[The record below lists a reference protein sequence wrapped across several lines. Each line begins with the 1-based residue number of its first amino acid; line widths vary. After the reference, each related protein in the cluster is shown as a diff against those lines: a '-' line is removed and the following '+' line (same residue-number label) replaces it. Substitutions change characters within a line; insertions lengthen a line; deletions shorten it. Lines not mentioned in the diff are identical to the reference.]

1 LYANQV
7 DFYKETETHK
17 FYAIMKRNVKTSPF
31 SSWFADERSFFRP
44 PLMWLSLSFLAGILI
59 AQRAH
64 APLPIWLALFGFQLL
79 IALLTRRVGGAT
91 RLSWLALMVLTLLF
105 GAIRYQTEQAPITP
119 GNVAFYNDADYEVLV
134 TGWLIEP
141 PDYRDRFTNLRLRV
155 ETVDSGN
162 GELPRYGLILA
173 RVAPNQTFH
182 YGDMLRLRGRLK
194 TPPADEEFS
203 YRDYLARQGIFSYMP
218 IAEATL
224 LPDQRG
230 NPLAKA
236 IYAFKEKSL
245 ENIYRL
251 FPDPEA
257 SLLAGILL
265 GIDTGLTP
273 QLQEAFKNTGTAHI
287 IAISGFNISII
298 AAIFIALFARL
309 FGQRTGNILAI
320 LGIALYTFLVG
331 ADAAVVRAA
340 LMGTL
345 SILARQLG
353 RRQLALNTLTFVA
366 AIMALFN
373 PLILW
378 DVGFQLSFFATLGLI
393 LYGEPLSRLAENLL
407 KRYTTPEITHALS
420 GPIADFFL
428 LTLAA
433 QLTTLP
439 IMAYHFKRIS
449 LISFVANPFILPVQP
464 AVMIIGGL
472 ATLLS
477 HLWFGLGQIVAWG
490 AWPFVAYTIRIVEWF
505 DRIPNG
511 SLFLGNLTLGFV
523 LLYYAAL
530 LGGTL
535 GWSRL
540 KELLTRLRARF
551 TYLPAT
557 TILIVLFALT
567 LLIWRAVFSLPDR
580 QMHITFLDV
589 GSAEAI
595 LIQTP
600 GGRTV
605 LINGGPS
612 VTRLSDHLGRRLPLF
627 TRNLDWLV
635 IAATSEEQVAALP
648 RLLDRYPPRNVL
660 WTGRINAS
668 FSARQLNAGLVERQI
683 PVTRAAAGQSLN
695 LGDGAVLRIQA
706 EGPRGSVLY
715 LEYKNFRALLP
726 IGVDPEILETMRR
739 DKAFGTVNVLL
750 LPDSGY
756 APSNPPDWIAS
767 LAPQLLILDVAAD
780 DPDGLPSPETL
791 EAVADYNL
799 LRTDYYGW
807 IAITTDG
814 TQMKVETARRPL
826 PTPTPAE
833 NTP

>member
-1 LYANQV
+1 MKKTVENQ
-7 DFYKETETHK
+7 
-17 FYAIMKRNVKTSPF
+17 SPI
-31 SSWFADERSFFRP
+31 STWLTGERSLLRP
-44 PLMWLSLSFLAGILI
+44 ILLWLSLAFLTGILL
-59 AQRAH
+59 AH
-64 APLPIWLALFGFQLL
+64 QAPAPMPVWLALLAFQGIVTLFTWRLARPTPSYLVSLSLILL
-79 IALLTRRVGGAT
+79 AI
-91 RLSWLALMVLTLLF
+91 LF
-105 GAIRYQTEQAPITP
+105 GAIRYQAEQIEITP
-119 GNVAFYNDADYEVLV
+119 SNVAFYNDADYDVLV
-134 TGWLIEP
+134 TGWLMEP
-141 PDYRDRFTNLRLRV
+141 PDYRDRYTNLRVRV
-155 ETVDSGN
+155 ETVDAGA

-173 RVAPNQTFH
+173 RIAPNQTFH
-182 YGDMLRLRGRLK
+182 YGDQIRLRGRLK
-194 TPPADEEFS
+194 TPPENEDFS

-218 IAEATL
+218 MAEATL
-224 LPDQRG
+224 LPEPRG
-230 NPLAKA
+230 NPIIKA

-245 ENIYRL
+245 QNIYRI

-265 GIDTGLTP
+265 GVDTGLTP
-273 QLQEAFKNTGTAHI
+273 ELQEAFKNTGTAHI

-298 AAIFIALFARL
+298 AAIFIAVFGRV
-309 FGQRTGNILAI
+309 FGQRRGNLLAI

-340 LMGTL
+340 IMGTL
-345 SILARQLG
+345 SLLARQVG
-353 RRQLALNTLTFVA
+353 RRQFGLNTLAFVA
-366 AIMALFN
+366 ALMAVFN
-373 PLILW
+373 PFILW

-393 LYGEPLSRLAENLL
+393 LYAEPLSRLGENLL
-407 KRYTTPEITHALS
+407 NRYTTPEITRALS
-420 GPIADFFL
+420 APLADLVL

-449 LISFVANPFILPVQP
+449 LISFIANPFILPVQP
-464 AVMIIGGL
+464 AVMIVGGL
-472 ATLLS
+472 AVLLS
-477 HLWFGLGQIVAWG
+477 HLWMTLGQWIAWG
-490 AWPFVAYTIRIVEWF
+490 AWPFVTYTIRMVEWF

-511 SLFLGNLTLGFV
+511 SIYLGNLSLAFV
-523 LLYYAAL
+523 VFYFAAL

-540 KELLTRLRARF
+540 KEFLTRLKERF
-551 TYLPAT
+551 AYLPAT
-557 TILIVLFALT
+557 ALLAILFALT
-567 LLIWRAVFSLPDR
+567 LLTWRAAYNLPDR
-580 QMHITFLDV
+580 KLHITFLDV
-589 GSAEAI
+589 GSADAI

-600 GGRTV
+600 GGRNV

-612 VTRLSDHLGRRLPLF
+612 TTHLSDALGRRLPIF
-627 TRNLDWLV
+627 SRRLDWLV
-635 IAATSEEQVAALP
+635 IASTAEEQVAALP
-648 RLLDRYPPRNVL
+648 RLIERYPPQNIL

-668 FSARQLNAGLVERQI
+668 FSARQLNARLLERQI
-683 PVTRAAAGQSLN
+683 PVTRGETGQSLN

-726 IGVDPEILETMRR
+726 IGVDADMIEEMRR
-739 DKAFGTVNVLL
+739 DKAFGTVDVLL
-750 LPDSGY
+750 LPDAGY

-791 EAVADYNL
+791 EAVADYNV

-807 IAITTDG
+807 ITITTDG
-814 TQMKVETARRPL
+814 VTMTVETERRPA
-826 PTPTPAE
+826 PTPTLSE

>member
-1 LYANQV
+1 M
-7 DFYKETETHK
+7 E
-17 FYAIMKRNVKTSPF
+17 RNVETPASPP
-31 SSWFADERSFFRP
+31 SWFADERSLLRP
-44 PLMWLSLSFLAGILI
+44 PLMWLSLAFLAGILL
-59 AQRAH
+59 AQQAH
-64 APLPIWLALFGFQLL
+64 APLPIWLALLGFQTFVIILTWRLGRSTRLL
-79 IALLTRRVGGAT
+79 GLAMMMLTALL
-91 RLSWLALMVLTLLF
+91 
-105 GAIRYQTEQAPITP
+105 GAIRYQAEQIPITP
-119 GNVAFYNDADYEVLV
+119 SNVAFYNDADYEVLV

-141 PDYRDRFTNLRLRV
+141 PDERDRFTNLRIQV
-155 ETVDSGN
+155 ETVDTGA

-182 YGDMLRLRGRLK
+182 YGDLLRLRGHLK

-224 LPDQRG
+224 LPEQRG
-230 NPLAKA
+230 NPLVKA
-236 IYAFKEKSL
+236 IYTFKETSL
-245 ENIYRL
+245 QNIYRL

-273 QLQEAFKNTGTAHI
+273 KLQEAFKNTGTAHI

-298 AAIFIALFARL
+298 AAIFIAFFGRL
-309 FGQRTGNILAI
+309 FGQRRGDVLAI

-345 SILARQLG
+345 SLLARQVG
-353 RRQLALNTLTFVA
+353 RRQLALNTLSFVA
-366 AIMALFN
+366 ALMALFN

-407 KRYTTPEITHALS
+407 QRYTTPEITRTLS

-464 AVMIIGGL
+464 AVMILGGL

-477 HLWFGLGQIVAWG
+477 HIWFGLGQIIAWG

-511 SLFLGNLTLGFV
+511 SLFLGNLSLGFV
-523 LLYYAAL
+523 LFYYAAL
-530 LGGTL
+530 LGGTF

-540 KELLTRLRARF
+540 KDFLARLRARF
-551 TYLPAT
+551 EYLPVTA
-557 TILIVLFALT
+557 ILAILFTLT
-567 LLIWRAVFSLPDR
+567 LLIWRAAFSLPDR
-580 QMHITFLDV
+580 QLHLTFLDV

-605 LINGGPS
+605 LINGGPGA
-612 VTRLSDHLGRRLPLF
+612 TRLSDSLGRRLPLF
-627 TRNLDWLV
+627 TRNIDWLV
-635 IAATSEEQVAALP
+635 IAATREDQVAALP
-648 RLLDRYPPRNVL
+648 RLIDRYPPRNVL

-668 FSARQLNAGLVERQI
+668 FSARQLNARLVERQI
-683 PVTRAAAGQSLN
+683 PITRANPGQSLS

-726 IGVDPEILETMRR
+726 IGVDAEMIETLRR
-739 DKAFGTVNVLL
+739 DKAFGTVDVLL

-767 LAPQLLILDVAAD
+767 LAPRLLILDVAAD

-807 IAITTDG
+807 ITITTDG
-814 TQMKVETARRPL
+814 VSMKVETARKPV
-826 PTPTPAE
+826 PTPTLAE
-833 NTP
+833 SAP